1 MRLPSRNWFSKL
13 DMFSFHPSLR
23 PSNKLSKLWTPAGV
37 VATLVIAIMS
47 VIFFSIRYSV
57 LTNRLG
63 VGFNNI
69 IKPN

>member
-47 VIFFSIRYSV
+47 VIFFSLRYSV

-63 VGFNNI
+63 LGLTTL
-69 IKPN
+69 